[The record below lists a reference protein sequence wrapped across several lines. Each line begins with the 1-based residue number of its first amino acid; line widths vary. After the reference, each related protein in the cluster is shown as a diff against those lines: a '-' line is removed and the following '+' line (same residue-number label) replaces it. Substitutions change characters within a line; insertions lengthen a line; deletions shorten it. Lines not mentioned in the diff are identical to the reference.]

1 MFSSVKQKLLLG
13 FYILLLLSV
22 PTGAYLASQNQ
33 NPNTKA
39 LEKSSK
45 KSLAGLEPLT
55 STPSAQTN
63 PLDISSSEAG
73 SAAQPSSIPSSTF
86 GPTLNIKLVLEGR
99 PAGKMASKIF
109 IGIAEGEV
117 GISAPKYVLSFNI
130 DLPDTGL
137 FEGLSLAGLT
147 PGNSYSAILKGPAQ
161 IATSSAFTMSANI
174 SSLNGGSNVTLTT
187 GDLNEDNV
195 INSADYSIAMAAYG
209 ANSTSANWNANV
221 DFNVDGVINIA
232 DISIIIKNMAIT
244 GTSGVWTSPT
254 PPKTGSSSGSTLGTA
269 SLDESRRAT
278 SAGSPK
284 QGYWFWMPGI

>member
-1 MFSSVKQKLLLG
+1 MFSSWKQKLLLG

-33 NPNTKA
+33 NPNAAAK
-39 LEKSSK
+39 EKSTK
-45 KSLAGLEPLT
+45 KSLASLEPLT

-63 PLDISSSEAG
+63 PLNIQPSEAG
-73 SAAQPSSIPSSTF
+73 GAAQPSSIPSNTF
-86 GPTLNIKLVLEGR
+86 GPTLNLKLVLEGR
-99 PAGKMASKIF
+99 PAGKMASKLF
-109 IGIAEGEV
+109 VGIAEGEV
-117 GISAPKYVLSFNI
+117 GTSTPKYVLSFNI

-147 PGNSYSAILKGPAQ
+147 AGNTYSAILKGPAQ
-161 IATSSAFTMSANI
+161 IATSSAFTMSPSV
-174 SSLNGGSNVTLTT
+174 SSLNGGSSITLLT

-195 INSADYSIAMAAYG
+195 INSTDYSIATSAYG
-209 ANSTSANWNANV
+209 ANATSANWNGNV

-232 DISIIIKNMAIT
+232 DISIIIKNMSTT

-254 PPKTGSSSGSTLGTA
+254 PPSTGSSLGSSLGTA
-269 SLDESRRAT
+269 T
-278 SAGSPK
+278 SSGSPK